1 MNVSSSDQPLTYPCL
16 PRLFRSL
23 RCRSTATQAFSAL
36 LLFFAL
42 FWPARPLNSELVPVE
57 HPVGTSHGFLL
68 LRDTDGRQLA
78 TGDSRITVRGNI
90 VTSSL
95 VFRFKDGSIDDD
107 TTVFSEDGK
116 FKLISDHHLQKGP
129 QYLHPMDVLIN
140 VPKGQ
145 VTVRTFD
152 HGKGSPETGSKSYHM
167 ELPEDLSNGMVLT
180 LLTNLN
186 PNVSQTKVS
195 YLAATP
201 KPKIVQFSLEPH
213 GTDTFSVGGARHEA
227 VRYVIRTEIPG
238 IEGAIAPV
246 VGKQPKDVRVWVV
259 EGRAPAFVRLRGPLF
274 DGGPIWDVKQA
285 SPIWPK

>member
-1 MNVSSSDQPLTYPCL
+1 MTV
-16 PRLFRSL
+16 
-23 RCRSTATQAFSAL
+23 TQAVSAS
-36 LLFFAL
+36 FMMFAL
-42 FWPARPLNSELVPVE
+42 FCPTGPLLSQLVSVQ

-68 LRDTDGRQLA
+68 LRDTDGKQLA
-78 TGDSRITVRGNI
+78 TGDSKVTVHGKI
-90 VTSSL
+90 VTSNL
-95 VFRFKDGSIDDD
+95 VFRFKDGSLDDD

-152 HGKGSPETGSKSYHM
+152 HGKNSPETGSKTYDM
-167 ELPEDLSNGMVLT
+167 ELPENLSNGMVLT
-180 LLTNLN
+180 LLTNLD
-186 PNVSQTKVS
+186 PGVSQTKVS

-213 GTDTFSVGGARHEA
+213 GKDIFSVGGAHHQA
-227 VRYVIRTEIPG
+227 VRYVIKTEIPG

-246 VGKQPKDVRVWVV
+246 VGKQPKDVRVWIV
-259 EGRAPAFVRLRGPLF
+259 EGRAPSFVRLRGPLF
-274 DGGPIWDVKQA
+274 DGGPIWDIKEA